1 MYARFAVIR
10 VVLLTYRTPAQVLPG
25 APPLLLD
32 LKTEHLSVATVA
44 EALALGTDA
53 VLVDAA
59 ENPGQGH
66 AVLHALRERGPR
78 IPVLVVVER
87 RDVDRFPWEVVA
99 DDVIF
104 PGAPEGEI
112 RLRFALT
119 RRRTGTGEE
128 TAIRLGPIVLDPSTY
143 RVSIE
148 GAPLD
153 LTFKEFE
160 LLRYLAER
168 RGRVF
173 TRPALLREV
182 WGYDFYGGTRTVDVH
197 VRRLRSKLGPAHEG
211 LVETV
216 RGVGYRAADV

>member
-1 MYARFAVIR
+1 MYPRFAVIR
-10 VVLLTYRTPAQVLPG
+10 VVLLTDRTPAQVLPG

-44 EALALGTDA
+44 EALALGPDA

-87 RDVDRFPWEVVA
+87 RDVDRFPWEEVA

-143 RVSIE
+143 RVSLE

-216 RGVGYRAADV
+216 RGVGDRAADV